1 MGIGPIKAQL
11 LILKESKLREGPIS
25 KHTNGKDGIKVHAGE
40 IDLNGDGECGGE
52 ETFRWL
58 FYISENC
65 LLLRF
70 LLLLD

>member
-52 ETFRWL
+52 ETFR
-58 FYISENC
+58 
-65 LLLRF
+65 
-70 LLLLD
+70 